1 MSDYRF
7 LAISRAEGV
16 AEVIVRK
23 PPLNTLDPELY
34 DELGRVSE
42 ELEADE
48 GTRAI
53 VFASAL
59 ENVFIA
65 GADIKQMAQYRFE
78 REPLERKIELV
89 HATFHRLASLSK
101 PTVAAITGHA
111 LGGGCEFALALDFRF
126 MSKGKARIGLPE
138 VKLGILPG
146 GGGTQRLPRLIGF
159 MRAAELI
166 MTGALVDAERAE
178 AIGLITR
185 ACEPERTRHEA
196 LEFARHL
203 AAQAPLAVR
212 AIKRCLLESAGTDV
226 RTGLE
231 IEKRYCLQTLLSEDA
246 REGISAFLEKRPP
259 QWKGR

>member
-7 LAISRAEGV
+7 LTIHRTEGV

-34 DELGRVSE
+34 DELGRVSA
-42 ELEADE
+42 ELEVDE
-48 GTRAI
+48 ETRAI
-53 VFASAL
+53 VFASGV

-65 GADIKQMAQYRFE
+65 GADIKQMAGYRFE

-89 HATFHRLASLSK
+89 HATFQCLANLSK

-111 LGGGCEFALALDFRF
+111 LGGGCELALALDFRF
-126 MSKGKARIGLPE
+126 MSKGAPRIGLPE

-178 AIGLITR
+178 AMGLITR
-185 ACEPERTRHEA
+185 ACEPQRTRQEA
-196 LEFARHL
+196 VEFARQL

-212 AIKRCLLESAGTDV
+212 AIKRCLLESAETDLQ
-226 RTGLE
+226 TGLE

-246 REGISAFLEKRPP
+246 REGIAAFLEKRSP
-259 QWKGR
+259 QWRGR